1 MAAKKQTNSSIQM
14 TPEKVYRAAKMMI
27 RNKLNLL
34 IVGAPGVAKT
44 AIIEQAAFDV
54 GFKLLMF
61 HPVISDPT
69 DFKGMPAIMKIEYTE
84 EERKEID
91 THGEHTR
98 FLAQFVPF
106 SNLKSLLTATTPTVA
121 FADDLGQAPAMVQAA
136 WMQLVLARR
145 LDDKIVSDNITFV
158 SASNRKEDKA
168 GVQGILEPL
177 KSRFK
182 SIIELVPDHEQWLKW
197 ASKNGGLKK
206 GTPIHPYVRAFVK
219 ARGAKH
225 MFNFAPTNDM
235 TNSVCPR
242 TVHSVSDIMWARPDV
257 DLRYGLVSGAIG
269 GDWATEFEAFIKI
282 AANLPK
288 ISAIIKTPD
297 KCPVPSNDNVSV
309 QYAIIETMIDAVQKK
324 TLAPMLTYVSKFKPE
339 FQQWFIS
346 QLKDLKPDV
355 LTNAAYPKWAAKHGI
370 K

>member
-1 MAAKKQTNSSIQM
+1 MAQKKQTNNAIQM
-14 TPEKVYRAAKMMI
+14 TPEKAMRATELMI
-27 RNKLNLL
+27 RNRLNFL
-34 IVGAPGVAKT
+34 IVGAPGTAKT
-44 AIIEQAAFDV
+44 SIIEQACANLGYECV
-54 GFKLLMF
+54 VF

-69 DFKGMPAIMKIEYTE
+69 DFKGMPAIMKLEVPDE
-84 EERKEID
+84 AEGSE
-91 THGEHTR
+91 TR

-106 SNLKSLLTATTPTVA
+106 ENLKRLLTANRPTVA
-121 FADDLGQAPAMVQAA
+121 FADDLGQAPPMVQAA
-136 WMQLVLARR
+136 WMQLVLARK

-182 SIIELVPDHEQWLKW
+182 SIIELVPDHHQWLNNW
-197 ASKNGGLKK
+197 ASRQGGLKP

-219 ARGAKH
+219 ARGEKH
-225 MFNFAPTNDM
+225 LYNFVPSSDM

-257 DLRYGLVSGAIG
+257 DLRFALIAGAIG

-282 AANLPK
+282 ASSLPK

-309 QYAIIETMIDAVQKK
+309 QYAIIETMIDATTKK
-324 TLAPMLTYVSKFKPE
+324 HLAPMLKYVSRFKPE
-339 FQQWFIS
+339 FQQWYVS
-346 QLKDLKPDV
+346 RLKELKPEV
-355 LTNAAYPKWAAKHGI
+355 LTNAAYPKWAADHGI